1 MRYMGFVKMDPSIGE
16 PPAALMEA
24 MGEHVGKAIANGTF
38 LDGGGLYAQS
48 ARTIVSVRAGEVT
61 TFDGPFAEGR
71 ETIGGFAVLE
81 LRDDAEAAF
90 EARELVELHVQHWPG
105 WEGSVDI
112 RRIASEEELG
122 GK

>member
-1 MRYMGFVKMDPSIGE
+1 MRYMGFVKMDPALGE

-48 ARTIVSVRAGEVT
+48 ARTEVTVRAGEIT
-61 TFDGPFAEGR
+61 SYDGPFAEGR
-71 ETIGGFAVLE
+71 ETVGGFAVLE
-81 LRDDAEAAF
+81 LRDDAEAAA
-90 EARELVELHVQHWPG
+90 EARALAELHLQHWPG
-105 WEGSVDI
+105 WEGSIDI
-112 RRIASEEELG
+112 RRIAAEDETG